1 MTALV
6 NPRIIFTKI
15 PTSSRLSYSV
25 GLNIHRNFHINNKLN
40 QSIKNPYETLG
51 VSSNATQSEI
61 KKAYYKL
68 AKKYH
73 PDINKEPTAEKKFHD
88 LQNAYEILS
97 DEDKRRQYDQ
107 FGSAAFDGGF
117 SSPGSANAGFTNNFA
132 GGNPFGSFGG
142 INFEDLF
149 GAAFNSARGNPFQ
162 QQQYQQ
168 SQSQMYRQYKGDTI
182 QIVHRLNFKDAVF
195 GVSNV
200 NVRFNAID
208 PCNSCKGS
216 GLKPNTQRHTCHSCN
231 GTGTQIHSR
240 AGFQMMSTCTDCH
253 GEGTKVDPK
262 DYCSHCHGNGVT
274 YNRDKT
280 IKVDFPSGLQ
290 DGDVIRVPGKG
301 SYPEMALDKSLN
313 PNVDMLRGDILINIK
328 VDRDPKFT
336 VKNKYDIWYQMDIPI
351 TTAALGGTITVPTVD
366 GSNIRLKVAPGTQD
380 GDIITIPNMG
390 VPRNNNRS
398 IRGNM
403 KVQYKIHIKK
413 PTSQVEKCLWEAL
426 ADATSDTTAKRTMK
440 DTMETAF
447 KSTNIKDTTD
457 FEGKRNQNTTA
468 GDNNNSSNTTN
479 INSSSP
485 DDTKTLGKLENFII
499 NAFKKIKGDNSK

>member
-1 MTALV
+1 MTFLV
-6 NPRIIFTKI
+6 KSRIIFTKI
-15 PTSSRLSYSV
+15 PTSSRLSYSI
-25 GLNIHRNFHINNKLN
+25 GLNIRRNFHINNNKLN
-40 QSIKNPYETLG
+40 QAIKNPYETLG

-117 SSPGSANAGFTNNFA
+117 PSSGSPNAGFTNNF
-132 GGNPFGSFGG
+132 GGGSPFGNFGG

-149 GAAFNSARGNPFQ
+149 GAAFNSARGNPFQHQ

-195 GVSNV
+195 GVANV
-200 NVRFNAID
+200 NVKFNAID
-208 PCNSCKGS
+208 PCSSCNGS
-216 GLKPNTQRHTCHSCN
+216 GLKPNTQRHKCHSCN

-262 DYCSHCHGNGVT
+262 DYCSHCHGDGVT
-274 YNRDKT
+274 YNRNKT

-290 DGDVIRVPGKG
+290 DGDVIRIPGKG
-301 SYPEMALDKSLN
+301 SYPEIALDKALN

-328 VDRDPKFT
+328 VNRDPKFT

-380 GDIITIPNMG
+380 GDVITIPNMG
-390 VPRNNNRS
+390 VPRNNNKS

-426 ADATSDTTAKRTMK
+426 ADATNDITAKRTMK
-440 DTMETAF
+440 DTT
-447 KSTNIKDTTD
+447 KQNTDTT
-457 FEGKRNQNTTA
+457 NS
-468 GDNNNSSNTTN
+468 NNNSNTTN
-479 INSSSP
+479 FNSSSP
-485 DDTKTLGKLENFII
+485 DDTNTLRKLENFITT
-499 NAFKKIKGDNSK
+499 AFKKIKGDDNK

>member
-1 MTALV
+1 MSNLIS
-6 NPRIIFTKI
+6 PRIILSKS
-15 PTSSRLSYSV
+15 PLASRLFYPL
-25 GLNIHRNFHINNKLN
+25 GLNIRRNFHIYNKLN

-51 VSSNATQSEI
+51 VSSNASQSEI

-73 PDINKEPTAEKKFHD
+73 PDINKEPSAEKKFHD

-97 DEDKRRQYDQ
+97 DEEKRRQYDQ
-107 FGSAAFDGGF
+107 FGSAAFNGGY
-117 SSPGSANAGFTNNFA
+117 SSSGPTNADFANNFRA
-132 GGNPFGSFGG
+132 GDPFGDFGG

-149 GAAFNSARGNPFQ
+149 GAAFNSARGNPFHQ
-162 QQQYQQ
+162 QYQQQYQQ
-168 SQSQMYRQYKGDTI
+168 SHVYRQYKGDTI
-182 QIVHRLNFKDAVF
+182 QIVHRLSFKDAVF
-195 GVSNV
+195 GVSDV
-200 NVRFNAID
+200 NVKFNATD
-208 PCNSCKGS
+208 PCNSCNGS
-216 GLKPNTQRHTCHSCN
+216 GLKPNAQRHKCHSCN

-240 AGFQMMSTCTDCH
+240 AGFQMMSTCTDCN

-280 IKVDFPSGLQ
+280 ITVDFPAGLQ

-301 SYPEMALDKSLN
+301 SYPEMALDKSAN

-328 VDRDPKFT
+328 VDHDPKFT

-366 GSNIRLKVAPGTQD
+366 GNSVRLKVAPGTQD

-390 VPRNNNRS
+390 VPRGNNKL

-426 ADATSDTTAKRTMK
+426 ADATNDSTAKRSMK
-440 DTMETAF
+440 DILDNTF
-447 KSTNIKDTTD
+447 KSTTVKDTSN
-457 FEGKRNQNTTA
+457 FGKKVDQNS
-468 GDNNNSSNTTN
+468 NNASN

-499 NAFKKIKGDNSK
+499 NAFKKIKGDNNK